1 MQALFSFRALG
12 RLVTQA
18 LRWDDC
24 AFFDSVAG
32 SASEFLEPSQVKQFW
47 TYIRRSL
54 PKFKDRRFGFGPVKL
69 EILKD
74 QWVPYFQ
81 KLEICEVRTPEEI
94 ITKCHDRQISM
105 PLVQCSFELEDL
117 PSLIEVED
125 VLRQS
130 QPDRATGLDPLPS
143 GLFRCHAVDLAT
155 IYFPVVLKMCQKAV
169 P

>member
-1 MQALFSFRALG
+1 M
-12 RLVTQA
+12 
-18 LRWDDC
+18 
-24 AFFDSVAG
+24 
-32 SASEFLEPSQVKQFW
+32 
-47 TYIRRSL
+47 
-54 PKFKDRRFGFGPVKL
+54 KL
-69 EILKD
+69 EILKG

-105 PLVQCSFELEDL
+105 PLVQCSFGLEDL

-155 IYFPVVLKMCQKAV
+155 IYFPVVLKMCLWQCEPITSKGVIIAV
-169 P
+169 IFKKGSGLEAARYRGLCFYRHLQNESTPCSEGD